1 MIELG
6 ERSKEVINVLF
17 PPKHSDLAAELLLNE
32 CGDNLALCENHSSEQ
47 MERIRLAALKISM
60 GDVTKLQEAISLA
73 QTDWRD
79 LLVVSGFGS
88 DLNAH
93 LKWAKSPLKKDRGFA
108 YYFGIA
114 FPILIALLVLIA
126 FLQKRNG

>member
-6 ERSKEVINVLF
+6 ETSKEVINVLF
-17 PPKHSDLAAELLLNE
+17 PLKHFDLAAELLLNE
-32 CGDNLALCENHSSEQ
+32 CGDNLALCENYSTEQ
-47 MERIRLAALKISM
+47 MERIRLAALKVSM
-60 GDVTKLQEAISLA
+60 GDVEKLQEAISLA
-73 QTDWRD
+73 QKDWRD

-93 LKWAKSPLKKDRGFA
+93 LEWAKSPQKKDRCLA

-126 FLQKRNG
+126 FFQQSNG